1 MFKSSSTNDSGYGD
15 WVILD
20 TSRDTYNAEISR
32 LWASLPDSESSNP
45 NYSTDFLSNGFKLK
59 TVSSGHIGV
68 NTSGVTYI
76 YAAFA
81 EHPFATAR
89 AR

>member
-1 MFKSSSTNDSGYGD
+1 M
-15 WVILD
+15 D
-20 TSRDTYNAEISR
+20 TARNLYNPENSQLYPNNSDAEITSALHR
-32 LWASLPDSESSNP
+32 VD
-45 NYSTDFLSNGFKLK
+45 YLSNGFKVI
-59 TVSSGHIGV
+59 TGSSAM
-68 NTSGVTYI
+68 NASGVTYV